1 VEYVYRKIHP
11 GQNISWFHLREGKNT
26 KKKMRKGKICE
37 RKEETG
43 NKGRNGKEKER
54 NEVENSKM

>member
-1 VEYVYRKIHP
+1 
-11 GQNISWFHLREGKNT
+11 
-26 KKKMRKGKICE
+26 MRKGKICE